1 MKITKIEP
9 QVKIKGRYSVFV
21 DDKFAF
27 GVSDLGL
34 LEFGIKVGQEI
45 NDSELEDLKKN
56 ADTDKIY
63 NLTLNLIARRPRSE
77 WEINEYL
84 ARKKVGNAA
93 SQEIVSKLAEK
104 GYLNDYK
111 FAKSWV
117 NNRRLLKSVSRRKLE
132 LELRAK
138 RIDTSLISKVLSE
151 DELDD
156 SSVIVK
162 EIEKKRRQSRYK
174 DDVKLKQYLLRQG
187 YSYEDINNAMN

>member
-9 QVKIKGRYSVFV
+9 QVKTKGRYSVFV

-104 GYLNDYK
+104 GYLNDYQ

-132 LELRAK
+132 LELRTK

>member
-9 QVKIKGRYSVFV
+9 QVKTKGRYSVFV

-56 ADTDKIY
+56 ADTDKVY
-63 NLTLNLIARRPRSE
+63 NLALNLIARRPRSE
-77 WEINEYL
+77 WEMNEYL

-93 SQEIVSKLAEK
+93 SQEIVSKLTEK